1 MVTAVGQQDAPDPSF
16 PLSLYPFF
24 VLSTVNRSTYE
35 ADTRIR
41 AVCQCLSVS
50 WVETH
55 CGGSVVPAGCLF
67 EQVEPWGTNE
77 PRENYYIMTDTSLP
91 YICQHRQAHKV
102 NTALNLSFCPA
113 DQFYSARVV
122 VFGFNW
128 NVLIHSQ
135 GLNAQLST
143 VMFNMI
149 KLFLSSE
156 MM

>member
-16 PLSLYPFF
+16 PLSLYPC
-24 VLSTVNRSTYE
+24 LKHGESQRSTYE

-41 AVCQCLSVS
+41 AVHQCLSVS

-67 EQVEPWGTNE
+67 EQVGPWGPNE

-91 YICQHRQAHKV
+91 YICQHRQAYKV

-113 DQFYSARVV
+113 DQFHSARVV
-122 VFGFNW
+122 VFCFNW

-143 VMFNMI
+143 VMLKMI
-149 KLFLSSE
+149 TFF
-156 MM
+156 